1 MENAW
6 GLTQS
11 LSLAISAFKSLVT
24 TWNKE
29 IFGNIFTRK
38 KKFLTRMEGLQ
49 KALTTQ
55 PSPFLIS
62 LEQELSLEYA
72 SILNQE
78 RNFGP

>member
-1 MENAW
+1 
-6 GLTQS
+6 
-11 LSLAISAFKSLVT
+11 
-24 TWNKE
+24 
-29 IFGNIFTRK
+29 
-38 KKFLTRMEGLQ
+38 MEGLQ

-78 RNFGP
+78 RNFAP